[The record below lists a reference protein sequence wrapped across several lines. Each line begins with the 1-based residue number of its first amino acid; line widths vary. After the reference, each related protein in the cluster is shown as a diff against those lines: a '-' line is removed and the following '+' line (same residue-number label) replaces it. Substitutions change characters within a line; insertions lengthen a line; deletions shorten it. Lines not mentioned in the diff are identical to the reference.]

1 MIPAI
6 VLLLLLLLLLLR
18 GMWLLT
24 TLLTIPAAP
33 SVGDL
38 LLTAACS
45 WDAGQAL
52 FLQGALLSVAR
63 SLYFQLAFI
72 AGGVDDA

>member
-1 MIPAI
+1 VPP
-6 VLLLLLLLLLLR
+6 LQLLLLLLLLR

-24 TLLTIPAAP
+24 TLLTIAAVP
-33 SVGDL
+33 SVGY

-45 WDAGQAL
+45 WDAAQAL
-52 FLQGALLSVAR
+52 FSQGARLSVAR
-63 SLYFQLAFI
+63 SFDSRLAFT